1 MVPVDYQRIQPSTRG
16 SIRGWLWRC
25 RGSLAVVLLAALSEV
40 GCATAHNY
48 LDPAGPRYE
57 GRYAPPPAT
66 VERARTGPL
75 RVITFN
81 IEYGR
86 EVDRAVGLL
95 GENAA
100 LRDAEILLLQEMD
113 PAGVERIARGLGLN
127 YVYFPSGVHP
137 FSGRDMGTAI
147 LSPWPLE
154 DARKIVLPHAAFG
167 TRLRRAVTTAT
178 IVRGTDRVRVYSVH
192 LPAPGAV
199 SYDERQ
205 EQVRIILDDA
215 AKTTDAVVVGGDFN
229 SRSVGKWFEKAGYR
243 WLTKS
248 IRGTERRFGIWW
260 SLDHVFAR
268 GLGPASGGAASGFV
282 ESTGVSDHRVVWVR
296 LQSERDSRVLPPL
309 SISLRSPVANPRDWN
324 RRAVHLRPR
333 PSV

>member
-1 MVPVDYQRIQPSTRG
+1 MVPVDYQRIQPSTRR

-25 RGSLAVVLLAALSEV
+25 RGSLAVVLLAALSVV

-66 VERARTGPL
+66 VERARTEPL

-95 GENAA
+95 GENAT

-113 PAGVERIARGLGLN
+113 PAGVERIAHGLGLN

-147 LSPWPLE
+147 LSVWQLE

-167 TRLRRAVTTAT
+167 TRLRRVVTTAT

-192 LPAPGAV
+192 LPAPGAI
-199 SYDERQ
+199 SY
-205 EQVRIILDDA
+205 A
-215 AKTTDAVVVGGDFN
+215 
-229 SRSVGKWFEKAGYR
+229 
-243 WLTKS
+243 
-248 IRGTERRFGIWW
+248 
-260 SLDHVFAR
+260 
-268 GLGPASGGAASGFV
+268 
-282 ESTGVSDHRVVWVR
+282 
-296 LQSERDSRVLPPL
+296 L